1 MSEAVELTRELLRLR
16 TINPPGDEGRC
27 IEPLAARLE
36 AAGFRCRRFDLAPG
50 RPNLVARYDGAG
62 GRPAVAFTGHLD
74 TVPLGDAA
82 WSRDPFAGEVL
93 DGRIYGRGASDMKSG
108 VAAIVVAA
116 CRHAASGS
124 AGPVEIVLTSA
135 EETGLEGAALLAGIE
150 GSLGHAGALVV
161 AEPTGNLPAFGNRGT
176 VWLEITFEGRT
187 AHASA
192 PEHGINALLMAAEA
206 AVKLAAHDLG
216 GARHPVLGRP
226 TVTVSRI
233 QAGSNFN
240 SVPDRAVLGL
250 DLRPLP
256 DAAIDAVIADLAGL
270 AGPAATVREV
280 VRCPGLW
287 TDPGDPWLAGA
298 LDLVAGIT
306 GTTACQGAVPFN
318 TDAAYLTPAYG
329 EVPTLILGPG
339 ELAQAHQTD
348 ECCEI
353 AKIDRA
359 VEIYQELMRRGRPEG
374 LPRQSVR

>member
-1 MSEAVELTRELLRLR
+1 
-16 TINPPGDEGRC
+16 
-27 IEPLAARLE
+27 
-36 AAGFRCRRFDLAPG
+36 
-50 RPNLVARYDGAG
+50 
-62 GRPAVAFTGHLD
+62 
-74 TVPLGDAA
+74 
-82 WSRDPFAGEVL
+82 
-93 DGRIYGRGASDMKSG
+93 MKSG
-108 VAAIVVAA
+108 VAAIVLAA
-116 CRHAASGS
+116 CRHAAADG

-135 EETGLEGAALLAGIE
+135 EETGLEGARQLADIP
-150 GSLGHAGALVV
+150 GSLGQAAALVV

-192 PEHGINALLMAAEA
+192 AEHGINALLMAAEA
-206 AVKLAAHDLG
+206 AVELAAHDLG
-216 GARHPVLGRP
+216 GAQHPVLGRP

-348 ECCEI
+348 EWCEI

-359 VEIYQELMRRGRPEG
+359 VEIYLGLMRGR
-374 LPRQSVR
+374 